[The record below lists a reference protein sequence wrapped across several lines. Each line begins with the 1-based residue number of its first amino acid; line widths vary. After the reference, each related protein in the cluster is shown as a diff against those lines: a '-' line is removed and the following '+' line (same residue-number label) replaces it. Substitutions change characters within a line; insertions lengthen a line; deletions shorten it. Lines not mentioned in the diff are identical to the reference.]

1 MKNVRLVAA
10 LAATLGAVSAQAAL
24 ERVGPQNP
32 DPSVGNYPAWYQD
45 QTGLALEFCNPL
57 NQAEVDGGWCLLL
70 PGDVNI
76 PEVFPTNFFDE
87 HFYFAA
93 GANLTA
99 NVGNKASLVI
109 AVEAAFAGG
118 PAAVGDQITFGR
130 IRVRL
135 NTAPVTG
142 TYRFIHP
149 YGEEI
154 FQDVQAGA
162 RIFFTDDVG
171 INCPPG
177 GPFDCALATRIGPFL
192 LPSAIPGGPEQAAIP
207 GPFPGKLYI
216 ADPARLGPVTGSALP
231 DFVDST
237 GATRNHNIFRI
248 EGPPGSNLGGV
259 GQDWIETVDFS
270 LMGRAFTGTIPGR
283 VTVDRASY
291 ERTGSSQKID
301 VFATGLPTT
310 LGRLPAQPRPAAVLP
325 QLSFFEAACTRTA
338 AGGLGAPAGAVER
351 QMFNASSSFWGQS
364 SPAALPA
371 EVCVKDAAARD
382 ATGAIVP
389 AFFAKPLADEVTITE
404 ATYDPSQQMLSV
416 RATSSDLLAPPIL
429 TVAGFGEIPAGSDQ
443 VAFSPLAAP
452 GAKVRVISS
461 AGGAAELA
469 TKVGFV
475 TNVPP
480 AGPVAVNDAFTFNED
495 SGPQTLDLLGNDTG
509 AAGGVV
515 AVLAQPRLGTL
526 SAPGADGRVIYTPNA
541 NAFGADGFTYSVTVG
556 GVTSNIANVSLSLT
570 PANDAPVAVNDGPFT
585 VVVNSPALLPSL
597 IANDTDLD
605 GNADVVGIRDVSAV
619 TPAGATVTVT
629 AGGITVLASAPGTY
643 TFTYRA
649 VDASGTPSANAATVT
664 VVAIA
669 SDTVGITQAQFR
681 TGQARWTV
689 IGTDSAPNQ
698 VITITYADGAAA
710 GRVIG
715 TAQGDA
721 TGAWTLDIRGVT
733 GALNPTTLNP
743 RPTQVRATSA
753 LGGTR
758 TQVITIRN

>member
-10 LAATLGAVSAQAAL
+10 LAATVGAVSAQAAL

-32 DPSVGNYPAWYQD
+32 APSVGNFPAWYQD
-45 QTGLALEFCNPL
+45 QTGLTLEFCDPI

-99 NVGNKASLVI
+99 NVGNKATLVL
-109 AVEAAFAGG
+109 AVESAFATG

-149 YGEEI
+149 FGEEI
-154 FQDVQAGA
+154 FQNVQAGD

-192 LPSAIPGGPEQAAIP
+192 LPAALPGGPEEAPIS
-207 GPFPGKLYI
+207 GPVPGKLYI

-237 GATRNHNIFRI
+237 GAVRNHNIFRI
-248 EGPPGSNLGGV
+248 EGPPGSHLGGV
-259 GQDWIETVDFS
+259 GQDWIETIDFT
-270 LMGRAFTGTIPGR
+270 LMGRIFTGAIPGR

-291 ERTGSSQKID
+291 ERTGSAQKMD

-310 LGRLPAQPRPAAVLP
+310 LGRLPAQPRPPAVRP
-325 QLSFFEAACTRTA
+325 QLSFFEAACATT
-338 AGGLGAPAGAVER
+338 AGGGLAAPAGAAER
-351 QMFNASSSFWGQS
+351 QMLDADTAFWGQS
-364 SPAALPA
+364 SPPVVPA

-382 ATGAIVP
+382 ANGAIVP
-389 AFFAKPLADEVTITE
+389 AFFAKRVTDQVTITE
-404 ATYDPSQQMLSV
+404 AIYDPSQARLSV
-416 RATSSDLLAPPIL
+416 KASSSDVLVPPIL

-443 VAFSPLAAP
+443 LLFGPLAAP
-452 GAKVRVISS
+452 GAKVRVLSS

-469 TKVGFV
+469 TKIGFV
-475 TNVPP
+475 SNVPP
-480 AGPVAVNDAFTFNED
+480 PGPVAVNDAFTFDED
-495 SGPQTLDLLGNDTG
+495 SGTHVLDVVGNDTG
-509 AAGGVV
+509 AAGGTVT
-515 AVLAQPRLGTL
+515 LLSLPRLGTAAL
-526 SAPGADGRVIYTPNA
+526 HPDGRVDYTPSP
-541 NAFGADGFTYSVTVG
+541 NAFGADAFTYSVTVG
-556 GVTSNIANVSLSLT
+556 GVTSNVGNVGITIS
-570 PANDAPVAVNDGPFT
+570 PVNDRPVAANDGPFT
-585 VVVNSPALLPSL
+585 VVVGSPALLPSL
-597 IANDTDLD
+597 LANDTDPD
-605 GNADVVGIRDVSAV
+605 GAADVVGVQDVSQPVPANATLLV
-619 TPAGATVTVT
+619 TP
-629 AGGITVLASAPGTY
+629 GGITFTASAAGTY

-669 SDTVGITQAQFR
+669 SDTVGVTTAQFR
-681 TGQARWTV
+681 TGQARWSVT
-689 IGTDSAPNQ
+689 GTSSAPNQ
-698 VITITYADGAAA
+698 RITITYVDGAAA
-710 GRVIG
+710 GAVIG

-733 GALNPTTLNP
+733 GVANPTTLNP
-743 RPTQVRATSA
+743 RPTRVRATSA
-753 LGGTR
+753 LGGSG